1 MEIKILENF
10 LAIIQMQTISKAA
23 KQLHIAQPHLSRQ
36 MKDLEKELGKQL
48 FIRGQQRIELTEEGI
63 LLQRYATEILNLVNQ
78 AKEKMQENKADHS
91 IQINIGIEND
101 FSNEIIV
108 KILTTLYQEPKI
120 ILNLTYD
127 NTITLLKLIDQNALD
142 CAFVFDHPKIKD
154 YNFISLPI
162 KTKWGLIC
170 RKDDNLTNLCKLSL
184 NDLKDLPL
192 IVSKTFIT
200 HLNNQKLNIITIT
213 NQIIDCFPM
222 IKEGVGYLITTKN
235 QYKQLNDPSLC
246 FKEIVDIDSSNCYC
260 ILKKDID
267 EYKFKLIFNSI

>member
-1 MEIKILENF
+1 M
-10 LAIIQMQTISKAA
+10 
-23 KQLHIAQPHLSRQ
+23 
-36 MKDLEKELGKQL
+36 
-48 FIRGQQRIELTEEGI
+48 
-63 LLQRYATEILNLVNQ
+63 
-78 AKEKMQENKADHS
+78 
-91 IQINIGIEND
+91 
-101 FSNEIIV
+101 
-108 KILTTLYQEPKI
+108 
-120 ILNLTYD
+120 
-127 NTITLLKLIDQNALD
+127 
-142 CAFVFDHPKIKD
+142 
-154 YNFISLPI
+154 
-162 KTKWGLIC
+162 
-170 RKDDNLTNLCKLSL
+170 
-184 NDLKDLPL
+184 PL